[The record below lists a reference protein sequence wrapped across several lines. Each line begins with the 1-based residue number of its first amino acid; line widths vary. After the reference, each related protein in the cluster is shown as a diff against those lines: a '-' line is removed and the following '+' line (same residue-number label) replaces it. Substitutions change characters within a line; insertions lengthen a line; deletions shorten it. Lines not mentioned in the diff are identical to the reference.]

1 MSNSNDG
8 DMLTCYIKAVSKNV
22 KIDRC
27 QKIDL
32 VIGGGA
38 FNGTYGYGNCMFLKE
53 LEKSGKI
60 EVNRISGCSVG
71 CLLALAFLTDN
82 FILAKKGYF
91 DKIRGCI
98 KEQGNMSVLKDTV
111 IRDFVNNI
119 FESDEKMRETINDR
133 LYISYSDIGECKQVV
148 VNKFADRNHLVD
160 IILRS
165 SFIPLLVDGNI
176 KTEEKF
182 VDGIFPH
189 VFKDSV
195 DRILYI
201 ELVRL
206 NVQDL
211 VRCLVT
217 KKEKNIHYR
226 IIQGVADAAKF
237 FTEDEALHISW
248 YDNWSFTKVLKMN
261 IIYFIIMVFLISFD
275 FISSI
280 SLPEY
285 VQEYKISKFI
295 SNMIDKLGKEL
306 LYSIHD

>member
-1 MSNSNDG
+1 MENNDG
-8 DMLTCYIKAVSKNV
+8 DMLECYIKAVSKNV
-22 KIDRC
+22 NIERC

-53 LEKSGKI
+53 LEKNGKI

-71 CLLALAFLTDN
+71 SLLALAYLTDN

-91 DKIRGCI
+91 DKIRSCL
-98 KEQGNMSVLKDTV
+98 KTNGNMSVLKETV
-111 IRDFVNNI
+111 IRDFIDNI
-119 FESDEKMRETINDR
+119 FETDEKMRNIVNGK
-133 LYISYSDIGECKQVV
+133 LYISYSDISECKQVV
-148 VNKFADRNHLVD
+148 ISEFSDKNHLID
-160 IILRS
+160 TILRS

-182 VDGIFPH
+182 VDGIFPYI
-189 VFKDSV
+189 FKDSIN
-195 DRILYI
+195 RILYI

-211 VRCLVT
+211 IKCMVT

-226 IIQGVADAAKF
+226 IIQGVADASRF
-237 FTEDEALHISW
+237 FTEGYADHLSW
-248 YDNWSFTKVLKMN
+248 YDNWSFLKVLQMN
-261 IIYFIIMVFLISFD
+261 AIYFVILSVLMCFD
-275 FISSI
+275 FISSF
-280 SLPEY
+280 SLPES
-285 VQEYKISKFI
+285 VIEMKLTKFI
-295 SNMIDKLGKEL
+295 ANVFDKLGKEV